1 MMLSLDR
8 TTTLEQPSAQ
18 YTRRL
23 DRHGVASDIARYYR
37 TAGYIALAGNLALF
51 GAKGLVAWT
60 SQSSAI
66 YADAANSGSDVAYSL
81 LMMLGLWLAVQPA
94 DRGHPHGHQ
103 RIEPMVSLVIGAMMT
118 VAGVAAARA
127 GYQAWRH
134 GPQPIVSTWALII
147 PIVTALV
154 KAGMYYVVRRL
165 GRATASPA
173 ILASAKDNLSDVLTS
188 GVALLGVATSRLAL
202 PAADPLAALIVS
214 LWIFRNAFSVLSEAV
229 RHLIGGAAS
238 REMDE
243 VIIGVVSVLPGVRGI
258 EQLITQFV
266 GPKLWIDIH
275 ILADGGQP
283 LDETHA
289 LSHAVRAAIEALPEV
304 DHAFVHVEP
313 SDHPGVD

>member
-1 MMLSLDR
+1 VER
-8 TTTLEQPSAQ
+8 PFETHP
-18 YTRRL
+18 TRRL
-23 DRHGVASDIARYYR
+23 DRHAVASDVARHYR
-37 TAGYIALAGNLALF
+37 TAGYIALAGNLALLA
-51 GAKGLVAWT
+51 AKGLVAWA
-60 SQSSAI
+60 SHSSAI

-81 LMMLGLWLAVQPA
+81 LMMLGLRLAVQPA

-103 RIEPMVSLVIGAMMT
+103 RIEPMVSLVIGAMMA

-127 GYQAWRH
+127 GYQTWRH
-134 GPQPIVSTWALII
+134 GPQPIHSAWALLI

-154 KAGMYYVVRRL
+154 KTGMYYVVRRL
-165 GRATASPA
+165 ARVTGSPA
-173 ILASAKDNLSDVLTS
+173 ILASAQDNLSDVLTS
-188 GVALLGVATSRLAL
+188 GVALLGVTTSRLAL

-214 LWIFRNAFSVLSEAV
+214 LWIFRNAFGVLHEAV

-243 VIIGVVSVLPGVRGI
+243 AIIAAVSALPGVRGI

-275 ILADGGQP
+275 ILADGSRP

-289 LSHAVRAAIEALPEV
+289 LSHAVRAALEALPEV

-313 SDHPGVD
+313 YDDLAAD